1 VHDSVLKRRSIHG
14 VLLLDKPVGFSSNAV
29 LQKVKRIFR
38 AKKAGHTG
46 SLDPLASGMLP
57 ICFGQ
62 ATKFS
67 RFLLNSNKIYQVT
80 ALLGVRTTTGDQEG
94 DVVDQRVVPAIGL
107 KQVDRIFDKFRGDI
121 EQVPSMYSALKHQG
135 QPLYKLAREG
145 ITVERPPRRV
155 TVYDLVVIRC
165 ENQVIEFRLNC
176 SKGTYVRTLVDDF
189 GKVLGCGAHVIALRR
204 LSVGAYCTE
213 AMVAMETLESA
224 RDHLTVLD
232 QRVLPLATAVAEL
245 PEVRLNQNMAF
256 YLQQGQSMMLSHIN
270 TLGFVR
276 IATKAGQF
284 LGVGEMIEG
293 QRLIPRRLIQTNF

>member
-1 VHDSVLKRRSIHG
+1 MLKKRSING

-57 ICFGQ
+57 ICFGE

-67 RFLLNSNKIYQVT
+67 QFLLNSNKIYQVT

-94 DVVDQRVVPAIGL
+94 DIIDRRLVPAIDL
-107 KQVDRIFDKFRGDI
+107 KKLDQVFDKFRGDI
-121 EQVPSMYSALKHQG
+121 DQVPSMYSALKYQG

-145 ITVERPPRRV
+145 ITVERPSRRV
-155 TVYDLVVIRC
+155 TIYDLAVIHYK
-165 ENQVIEFRLNC
+165 NQVIEFNLSC

-189 GKVLGCGAHVIALRR
+189 GEVLGCGAHVMALRR
-204 LSVGAYCTE
+204 LSVGTYRAE
-213 AMVAMETLESA
+213 AMVTMETLESE

-232 QRVLPLATAVAEL
+232 QRLLPLATAAAEL
-245 PEVRLNQNMAF
+245 PEVKLNKNIAF
-256 YLQQGQSMMLSHIN
+256 YLQQGQSVMLSHIN
-270 TLGFVR
+270 TVGFVR

-293 QRLIPRRLIQTNF
+293 QRLIPRRLIQANF